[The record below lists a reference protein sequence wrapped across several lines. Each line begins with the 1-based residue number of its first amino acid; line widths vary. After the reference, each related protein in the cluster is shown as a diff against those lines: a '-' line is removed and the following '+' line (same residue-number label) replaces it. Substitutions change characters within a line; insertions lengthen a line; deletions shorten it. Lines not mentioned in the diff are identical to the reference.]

1 MTRQVLPQHQINKHQ
16 QAHMPL
22 QIQQRLKVCVYVRQ
36 KALLEGVQE
45 RVKNTNNLDKLLVIK
60 FNYR

>member
-1 MTRQVLPQHQINKHQ
+1 
-16 QAHMPL
+16 MPL

-36 KALLEGVQE
+36 KSLLEGVQE